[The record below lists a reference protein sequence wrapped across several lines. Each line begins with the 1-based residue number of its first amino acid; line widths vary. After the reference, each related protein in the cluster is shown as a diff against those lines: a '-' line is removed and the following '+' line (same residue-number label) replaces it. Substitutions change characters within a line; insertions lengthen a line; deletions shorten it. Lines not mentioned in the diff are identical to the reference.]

1 MCNTPGWP
9 PCPHGWEREEG
20 RWTLLGPPSG
30 SPPLLNSMS
39 TQTLTTLPTFIV
51 SKLEV
56 VVEGGEEVIGELP
69 VEVVQVLRT
78 VPAALQA
85 EREVVR
91 HRACEVWVPEKEKVS
106 G

>member
-1 MCNTPGWP
+1 MSSWLGIRRRKVDAAWAAF
-9 PCPHGWEREEG
+9 
-20 RWTLLGPPSG
+20 LL
-30 SPPLLNSMS
+30 SPTVKLNVNANFDHPLL
-39 TQTLTTLPTFIV
+39 TFIV

-85 EREVVR
+85 ECEVVR
-91 HRACEVWVPEKEKVS
+91 HRACEVWVPEKKKVS
-106 G
+106 GLK